1 MWKFKYI
8 KPLALLLLFA
18 VVTHASAASSGQCR
32 TNVQDNFCWPGQT
45 CMPTHQEGLDFAAS
59 LDGDIITPTDERYPN
74 VTIMI
79 NTRVTM
85 FPYVVVMAESVD
97 DVIKTVKFAN
107 KFNVK
112 LTIRSSGHDYIGRS
126 TGDGTLQL
134 NLWKMRGLEV
144 KLNST
149 RNADGELKAQSG
161 NSWIRVYTELNKVNR
176 TIIGGSAHTVSMGGY
191 TLGGGHSPIGRKF
204 GLAIDNLLE
213 VEMVTAN
220 GSLVYATET
229 EAVYVDPDTGARTV
243 TQDADLFWALR
254 GGGGATFGIVTA
266 FTYKIHKDSRMVKLA
281 CISAIKDG
289 YGNDVGRAFL
299 KSFNNLLSSTLA
311 PEWGGYQVLTS
322 EGSPVYHTKGGVI
335 LYLNH
340 FGEWGSPS
348 FHTIDPFLN
357 KYRAQC
363 QLTNMADFLDYEK
376 DSKDALYTNNYVFN
390 TLMQP
395 GGFTDA
401 YYDFI
406 YDMLL
411 GNHSGLPVDMGC
423 TGALI
428 GGHMND
434 VQPDATAMHPG
445 MRTGVMSLTC
455 GGSWD
460 PNKAGL
466 QPEEDYIAKWADRLL
481 TYGQGTYFN
490 EPSEH
495 LPNWKTEY
503 WGGHYDRLLS
513 IKRQWDPDHVFTCLH
528 CVGSDMSRP
537 FTQTN
542 QQSPI
547 MGPIVG

>member
-1 MWKFKYI
+1 MRNFYTQG
-8 KPLALLLLFA
+8 ALLLVFA
-18 VVTHASAASSGQCR
+18 VIVNARAASSCQGH

-45 CMPTHQEGLDFAAS
+45 CMPTHQDILDFAAS

-134 NLWKMRGLEV
+134 NLEKMKGLEV

-161 NSWIRVYTELNKVNR
+161 NAWMRVYTELNKFNR
-176 TIIGGSAHTVSMGGY
+176 TVIGGSSPTVAIGGF

-229 EAVYVDPDTGARTV
+229 ETVHVDPDTGARSIS
-243 TQDADLFWALR
+243 QDTDIFWALR

-266 FTYKIHKDSRMVKLA
+266 FTYKIHKDSRMVRLA
-281 CISAIKDG
+281 CISAFKDAN
-289 YGNDVGRAFL
+289 GNDVGRLFL
-299 KSFNNLLSSTLA
+299 KTFNDLLSTTLA
-311 PEWGGYQVLTS
+311 PEWGGYQILS
-322 EGSPVYHTKGGVI
+322 AKGSPIYHTPSGVF

-357 KYRAQC
+357 KYRGQC
-363 QLTNMADFLDYEK
+363 QLDNRTDFLDYEK
-376 DSKDALYTNNYVFN
+376 DTKDALYTNSYVFS
-390 TLMQP
+390 TFMQP
-395 GGFTDA
+395 GGFTDDF
-401 YYDFI
+401 YDFT

-411 GNHSGLPVDMGC
+411 ANHSGLPIEMGC
-423 TGALI
+423 TGTLI

-434 VQPDATAMHPG
+434 VQPDTTAMNPS
-445 MRTGVMSLTC
+445 MRTGVMCLTC
-455 GGSWD
+455 GGTWD
-460 PNKAGL
+460 PEKAGL
-466 QPEEDYIAKWADRLL
+466 QPEEDLAAQFGDRLL

-490 EPSEH
+490 EPSAH
-495 LPNWKTEY
+495 LPNWKTDY

-528 CVGSDMSRP
+528 CVGSDMNRP
-537 FTQTN
+537 FAQTP
-542 QQSPI
+542 QQSPAL
-547 MGPIVG
+547 VG